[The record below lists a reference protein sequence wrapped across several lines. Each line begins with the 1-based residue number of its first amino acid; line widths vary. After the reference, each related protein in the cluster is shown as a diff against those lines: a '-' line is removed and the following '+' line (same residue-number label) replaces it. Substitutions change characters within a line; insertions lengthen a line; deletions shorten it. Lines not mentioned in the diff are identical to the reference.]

1 MRSEEQV
8 TQCDVATTSR
18 RAASAF
24 GIANGAGLDDPT
36 TSEVDESTFFAWHE
50 ASTASGEGSEEVGW
64 RRHGKSPTRPSVAG
78 EHSDHV

>member
-24 GIANGAGLDDPT
+24 GIASVAGLDDPT

-50 ASTASGEGSEEVGW
+50 ASPASGDGPGEVGG